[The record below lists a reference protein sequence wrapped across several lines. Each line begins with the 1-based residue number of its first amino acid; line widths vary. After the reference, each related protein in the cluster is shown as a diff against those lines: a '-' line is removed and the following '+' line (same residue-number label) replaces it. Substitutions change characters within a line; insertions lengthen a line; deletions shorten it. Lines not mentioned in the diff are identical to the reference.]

1 MKVYAQFD
9 TIDEAENAAREL
21 RRHCE
26 GIKAVKIRYREIGE
40 VAPDLPVSSFALF
53 DSGDYSMS
61 GNGGHGLGES
71 FSPAVYFD
79 SDFADLPTRE
89 MLDGPRGRVDCSMD
103 VAVEDYSADSVAHV
117 LRSAHGRKVSILG

>member
-9 TIDEAENAAREL
+9 SIDEAENAARDL
-21 RRHCE
+21 RH
-26 GIKAVKIRYREIGE
+26 REVGDI
-40 VAPDLPVSSFALF
+40 APDLPVKSFALF
-53 DSGDYSMS
+53 DSWDSS
-61 GNGGHGLGES
+61 VNGTTGQGASSS

-103 VAVEDYSADSVAHV
+103 VAVEDYSAESVAHV
-117 LRSAHGRKVSILG
+117 LRSSHGRKVSVLG

>member
-9 TIDEAENAAREL
+9 TIDEAENAARDL

-26 GIKAVKIRYREIGE
+26 GIKAVKIRYREIGT

-53 DSGDYSMS
+53 DSGDYSLS
-61 GNGGHGLGES
+61 GNGAHGVSES

-89 MLDGPRGRVDCSMD
+89 MLDGPQGRVDCSMD

-117 LRSAHGRKVSILG
+117 LRSAHGRKVSVLG

>member
-9 TIDEAENAAREL
+9 SIDEAENAARDL
-21 RRHCE
+21 RQRCE
-26 GIKAVKIRYREIGE
+26 GIKAVKIRYREVGDI
-40 VAPDLPVSSFALF
+40 APDLPVKSFALF
-53 DSGDYSMS
+53 DSWDSS
-61 GNGGHGLGES
+61 VNGTTGQGASSS

-103 VAVEDYSADSVAHV
+103 VAVEDYSAESVAHV
-117 LRSAHGRKVSILG
+117 LRSSHGRKVSVLG